1 MAGSPPKQ
9 ITYINPDQTVAFNPR
24 LYAQPAAVPSSAGIA
39 ARHPSEKEKTTVA
52 TTATRQ
58 ATSSTRSD
66 TAPTAAG
73 LSLRP
78 VAESRC
84 ASIRS
89 LDHPIDNWPVSTAN
103 PSSTTR
109 PAVSPT
115 PTAIRTPMRVT
126 AAVGA
131 G

>member
-1 MAGSPPKQ
+1 MSDAT
-9 ITYINPDQTVAFNPR
+9 IRELA
-24 LYAQPAAVPSSAGIA
+24 SSAGIA
-39 ARHPSEKEKTTVA
+39 ARQPSEKEKVIVA
-52 TTATRQ
+52 ITATRQ
-58 ATSSTRSD
+58 AMSSTRSD
-66 TAPTAAG
+66 TAPDAAG
-73 LSLRP
+73 LSVRP
-78 VAESRC
+78 VAASRC

-89 LDHPIDNWPVSTAN
+89 FDHPIDNWPVSTAS

-115 PTAIRTPMRVT
+115 PMAIKTPIRVT